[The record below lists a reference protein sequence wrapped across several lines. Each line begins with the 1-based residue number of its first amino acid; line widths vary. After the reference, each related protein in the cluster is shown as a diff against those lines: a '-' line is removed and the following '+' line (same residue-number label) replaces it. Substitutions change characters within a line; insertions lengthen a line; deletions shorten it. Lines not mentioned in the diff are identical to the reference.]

1 MIKTIGVITPGGDA
15 PGMNPAIRAVV
26 RYAIFNGL
34 RVKGIEHGFE
44 GLIHGDIR
52 EMNLKSVSGI
62 INRGG
67 TILKTIR
74 SRDFEKK
81 MNREISY
88 ENLKRE
94 NIDGLVVIGGD
105 GSLRGASVI
114 AVEAKIPVV
123 HIPASIDNDIPC
135 TEETIGFDTA
145 VNTALDAIDKIRD
158 TASSHERI
166 FIVEVMGRD
175 TGFLA
180 LEVGLTAGA
189 EIILIPE
196 RKRPL
201 SAVCRRLKEGIDR
214 GKMSSIIVVAEGFG
228 KGSEIAKVISR
239 SLNIEVRVT
248 VLGYIQR
255 GGSPT
260 ADSRRLASVLGAK
273 AVELLLRGAG
283 NRMVGTDGGKVI
295 AVEFNKVLKSRK
307 KINFDDYK
315 LAEKLSG

>member
-1 MIKTIGVITPGGDA
+1 MIRTIALVTPGGDA

-26 RYAIFNGL
+26 RYAIFHGL
-34 RVKGIEHGFE
+34 KVKGIEHGFE
-44 GLIHGDIR
+44 GLIHGDII
-52 EMNLKSVSGI
+52 EMGLKSVSGI

-81 MNREISY
+81 RNRLIAY

-94 NIDGLVVIGGD
+94 HVDALVVIGGD

-114 AVEAKIPVV
+114 AKETSLPVI

-166 FIVEVMGRD
+166 FIVEVMGREA
-175 TGFLA
+175 GYLA

-196 RKRPL
+196 HKMSL
-201 SAVCRRLKEGIDR
+201 GEVCKKLREGINR

-228 KGSEIAKVISR
+228 KASDIAKVVSR
-239 SLNIEVRVT
+239 SLKVEVRVS

-255 GGSPT
+255 GGAPT
-260 ADSRRLASVLGAK
+260 AGSRRLALVLGAR
-273 AVELLLRGAG
+273 AVSLLLKGDK
-283 NRMVGTDGGKVI
+283 NKMVGMEEGKIVATD
-295 AVEFNKVLKSRK
+295 FDKVLRSRK
-307 KINFDDYK
+307 NIDFGDYR
-315 LAEKLSG
+315 LAEKLSK

>member
-1 MIKTIGVITPGGDA
+1 MIKTIGLVTPGGDA
-15 PGMNPAIRAVV
+15 PGMNPTIRAVV
-26 RYAIFNGL
+26 RYAIFHGL

-52 EMNLKSVSGI
+52 EMGLKSVSGI

-74 SRDFEKK
+74 SHDFEKRG
-81 MNREISY
+81 NRIIAY
-88 ENLKRE
+88 ENLRRE
-94 NIDGLVVIGGD
+94 NIDALVVIGGD
-105 GSLRGASVI
+105 GSLMGASVI
-114 AVEAKIPVV
+114 AKEMKIPVM

-135 TEETIGFDTA
+135 TTETIGFDTA

-175 TGFLA
+175 SGFLA

-196 RKRPL
+196 KKTSL
-201 SAVCRRLKEGIDR
+201 AEVCRKLKDGIDR
-214 GKMSSIIVVAEGFG
+214 GKMSSIIVVAEGYG
-228 KGSEIAKVISR
+228 KATDIAKVLGR
-239 SLNIEVRVT
+239 SLNVEVRVT

-260 ADSRRLASVLGAK
+260 ADSRRLACVLGAR
-273 AVELLLRGAG
+273 AVELLLKGEK
-283 NRMVGTDGGKVI
+283 NKMVGVVGKRTVATDF
-295 AVEFNKVLKSRK
+295 AKVLRSHKN
-307 KINFDDYK
+307 IDMDDYR
-315 LAEKLSG
+315 LAEKLSK

>member
-1 MIKTIGVITPGGDA
+1 MIKTIALVTSGGDA

-26 RYAIFNGL
+26 RYAIFYGL
-34 RVKGIEHGFE
+34 KVKGVEHGFE
-44 GLIHGDIR
+44 GLIHGDITD
-52 EMNLKSVSGI
+52 MGLKSVSGI

-81 MNREISY
+81 SNRTIAY

-94 NIDGLVVIGGD
+94 GIDGLIVIGGD

-114 AVEAKIPVV
+114 AKEAGVPVI

-158 TASSHERI
+158 TASSHERM

-175 TGFLA
+175 SGFLA

-196 RKRPL
+196 RKTAL
-201 SAVCRRLKEGIDR
+201 KQVCRKLREGIER

-228 KGSEIAKVISR
+228 KAPEIAKVIAK
-239 SLNIEVRVT
+239 SLRVEVRVT

-273 AVELLLRGAG
+273 AVELLIKGEK
-283 NRMVGTDGGKVI
+283 NKMVGLLGSKIVATD
-295 AVEFNKVLKSRK
+295 FDKVLRSRK
-307 KINFDDYK
+307 KINFEDYK
-315 LAEKLSG
+315 LAEKLSK

>member
-1 MIKTIGVITPGGDA
+1 MIKTLGLVTPGGDA

-44 GLIHGDIR
+44 GLIHGNIS

-67 TILKTIR
+67 TILKTRR
-74 SRDFEKK
+74 SHDFEKRV
-81 MNREISY
+81 NRDIAY

-94 NIDGLVVIGGD
+94 NIDSLIVIGGD
-105 GSLRGASVI
+105 GSLKGASVI
-114 AVEAKIPVV
+114 AKETNLSVI

-166 FIVEVMGRD
+166 FIVEVMGREA
-175 TGFLA
+175 GFLA

-196 RKRPL
+196 RKMTL
-201 SAVCRRLKEGIDR
+201 GAVCKKLKDGIDR

-228 KGSEIAKVISR
+228 KGSDIAKVIAR
-239 SLNIEVRVT
+239 TLKVEVRVS

-255 GGSPT
+255 GGAPT
-260 ADSRRLASVLGAK
+260 ADSRRLACVMGAK
-273 AVELLLRGAG
+273 AVELLISGDK
-283 NRMVGTDGGKVI
+283 NKMVGVI
-295 AVEFNKVLKSRK
+295 GNKLVATHFEKVLRSRK
-307 KINFDDYK
+307 KIDLEDYK
-315 LAEKLSG
+315 LAGKLSK

>member
-1 MIKTIGVITPGGDA
+1 MIKTIAVVTPGGDA

-26 RYAIFNGL
+26 RYAIFRGL
-34 RVKGIEHGFE
+34 KVKGIERGFD
-44 GLIHGDIR
+44 GLIHGEIR
-52 EMNLKSVSGI
+52 DMNLKSVSGI
-62 INRGG
+62 INHGG

-81 MNREISY
+81 KNREMAY
-88 ENLKRE
+88 RQLKRE
-94 NIDGLVVIGGD
+94 RIDGMIVIGGD
-105 GSLRGASVI
+105 GSLKGASVI
-114 AVEAKIPVV
+114 AKEAKIPVMHV
-123 HIPASIDNDIPC
+123 PASIDNDIPC

-175 TGFLA
+175 SGFLA

-196 RKRPL
+196 HKMTM
-201 SAVCRRLKEGIDR
+201 SEVCKKIKDGINR

-228 KGSEIAKVISR
+228 KSNEIAAVIERKLKV
-239 SLNIEVRVT
+239 EVRVT

-255 GGSPT
+255 GGTPT
-260 ADSRRLASVLGAK
+260 ADSRRLACVLGAK
-273 AVELLLRGAG
+273 AVELLIKGEK
-283 NRMVGTDGGKVI
+283 NKMVGAVGGKIV
-295 AVEFNKVLKSRK
+295 ATDFDTVLRSNKH
-307 KINFDDYK
+307 INFEDYR
-315 LAEKLSG
+315 LAEKLSK